1 MEYFVKFSAILGL
14 FYIVYKLLLE
24 KETFF
29 NAIRAYFL
37 VAIIAAAILPLVVI
51 PEYVYVDTIV
61 TTSVSTGQEEIVAP
75 QNSGSLDLWNVIYL
89 IYGIGVLFFG
99 VRFLIQLGSLFKFIF
114 RYSKKRKDGFVLI
127 ESSGSTSPFSF
138 FNYII
143 YPKNGFNKD
152 EKEQIIAHEKVH
164 ASQYHSFDILLTQL
178 LIIFNWWNPIAW
190 MTQKEIQK
198 NLEFIADQGA
208 QGIHSNKASY
218 QYLLLKTVT
227 PNYSFALTSNF
238 YNSIIKK
245 RIII

>member
-14 FYIVYKLLLE
+14 FYIVYKLFLE

-37 VAIIAAAILPLVVI
+37 VAIAAAAVLPLVVI
-51 PEYVYVDTIV
+51 PEYVYVDTIISN
-61 TTSVSTGQEEIVAP
+61 TVSTGTREVIPADTSRP
-75 QNSGSLDLWNVIYL
+75 FDLWNL
-89 IYGIGVLFFG
+89 IYVAYGTGVLFFG
-99 VRFLIQLGSLFKFIF
+99 VRFLIQLGSLFRFIF

-138 FNYII
+138 FKYII

-152 EKEQIIAHEKVH
+152 EKEQIIAREKVH

-178 LIIFNWWNPIAW
+178 LIIFNWWNPVAW
-190 MTQKEIQK
+190 MLQKEIQK

-208 QGIHSNKASY
+208 QLTDNCQESY
-218 QYLLLKTVT
+218 QYL
-227 PNYSFALTSNF
+227 F
-238 YNSIIKK
+238 
-245 RIII
+245 